1 MLVIGKASQRQCPL
15 PSTLQGI
22 FSVPCTLPFCLCLL
36 KKVKPRYTNTH
47 TNHPEKK
54 KKSSRSRQTSTRVQ
68 AQLCPEGR
76 AAQAGTLRLAV
87 TQTEVSRPPQA
98 SSSWTQRSPEGLHQ
112 CRMGNCV
119 KSPLRNLSRK
129 VCLEPPSP

>member
-22 FSVPCTLPFCLCLL
+22 FSVPCTLPFCLCPL

-54 KKSSRSRQTSTRVQ
+54 KKKKKQQKQ
-68 AQLCPEGR
+68 ADEHARTGSALSWRKSGTGR
-76 AAQAGTLRLAV
+76 DA
-87 TQTEVSRPPQA
+87 
-98 SSSWTQRSPEGLHQ
+98 
-112 CRMGNCV
+112 
-119 KSPLRNLSRK
+119 K
-129 VCLEPPSP
+129 VGSDPD